1 MKSPDNYLIE
11 VRSPYLALGLR
22 LLRFTVL
29 IVADSCPDTLSR
41 GTSDK
46 SSCRNKVPQM
56 HPEAKNHH
64 FPQRRHRRKRGSGTA
79 ARNKTLYE
87 AYPFLDNIVV
97 QWTLVKGKKNKELK
111 QDSVK
116 RKKTRRIIKLQHK
129 IQYEPQK
136 VRGENMH

>member
-64 FPQRRHRRKRGSGTA
+64 FPREDTEEKRGSGTA
-79 ARNKTLYE
+79 ARNKTSYE

-97 QWTLVKGKKNKELK
+97 QWTLVKGKKNKELL

-116 RKKTRRIIKLQHK
+116 RKKTSKLLHYNIKFSRNHRK
-129 IQYEPQK
+129 
-136 VRGENMH
+136 